1 MSLARLAAAYCGGI
15 PRGGG
20 RPALQRRHQ
29 SRRSRNRP
37 TLESTISREVARK
50 AGQAQVT
57 LGFDLAV
64 SVFRDA
70 LCGRRGRRLRHR
82 RGRTCPVTGGLF
94 GVDGHPPPRTWEPVP
109 LSFARVLDAERA
121 LTRDR
126 RREAPGPPSRG
137 TRNGGGPA
145 SGGWHTWYG
154 CIAGS

>member
-70 LCGRRGRRLRHR
+70 LSGR
-82 RGRTCPVTGGLF
+82 
-94 GVDGHPPPRTWEPVP
+94 
-109 LSFARVLDAERA
+109 RA

-126 RREAPGPPSRG
+126 RREAPGLPSRG

-145 SGGWHTWYG
+145 YGGCHTRYR

>member
-1 MSLARLAAAYCGGI
+1 MA
-15 PRGGG
+15 
-20 RPALQRRHQ
+20 
-29 SRRSRNRP
+29 RP
-37 TLESTISREVARK
+37 TGPFLQGFGCGDDQHADASGDVGAVGDVAG

-70 LCGRRGRRLRHR
+70 LSGR
-82 RGRTCPVTGGLF
+82 
-94 GVDGHPPPRTWEPVP
+94 
-109 LSFARVLDAERA
+109 RA

-126 RREAPGPPSRG
+126 RREAPGLPSRG